1 MKITPT
7 LKLEFDVWVNL
18 TECQA
23 RALDA
28 LAGYGT
34 DSFLDVFYKHMGKHY
49 LKPHEEGLR
58 SLFESVRDTI
68 ANQLDHVDRV
78 KKAIEYSQQET
89 IRENRARAFQKSLE
103 GGK

>member
-1 MKITPT
+1 MKITPN

-34 DSFLDVFYKHMGKHY
+34 DVFLKVFYEHMGKHY

-58 SLFESVRDTI
+58 SLFESARGTI
-68 ANQLDHVDRV
+68 ANQLHHVDRV
-78 KKAIEYSQQET
+78 KRAIECSQQET
-89 IRENRARAFQKSLE
+89 IRENKELAFRE
-103 GGK
+103 GAKA